1 MVQSAAADLYAGVY
15 WALSSLICIPEVY
28 LPPAGEPRAIQGL
41 TRYGGSFNFIP

>member
-28 LPPAGEPRAIQGL
+28 LPPAGLPTAGRL
-41 TRYGGSFNFIP
+41 T